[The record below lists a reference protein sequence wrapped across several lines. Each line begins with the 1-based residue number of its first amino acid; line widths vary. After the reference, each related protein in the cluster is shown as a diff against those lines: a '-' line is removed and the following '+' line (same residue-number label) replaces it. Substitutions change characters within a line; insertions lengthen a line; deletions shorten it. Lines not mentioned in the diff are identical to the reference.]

1 MGLFRRK
8 TNDTESESF
17 KSILQKA
24 AGFFSKTNPQ
34 KQRKNRPPDQYP
46 CHLDSPPQYSQ
57 FSKHRNLVMEVEDYE
72 KSGIMHS
79 VRKLGDGDVGTD
91 SERQNP
97 PTDPFEVP
105 TPEAINNPSRV
116 RKNDAFAA
124 LAAYDIVLLL
134 DDSDSMDLTLNGKEA
149 IGGQKTRWDHLAM
162 VVYQIAGRIIPY
174 DNDGI
179 DIYFLKYKTADGN
192 AKFNV
197 IEADQVWKLFETVK
211 PTGPGGTPTDDKI
224 RAITKAYLETYKQYL
239 LGNIG
244 SIKPM
249 NIICITDGEPND
261 YINLTDIIKL
271 TARKLKTLEDEHREK
286 IGKRELRQLG
296 IQFVQVGSDDAA
308 TRFLQRLDTEFEKT
322 PGNPYDI
329 VDVFDYQQWFKD
341 SASGSMLSG
350 EDLAKLLMG
359 AIDPKW
365 DTSDEE

>member
-8 TNDTESESF
+8 TDDTDSESP

-24 AGFFSKTNPQ
+24 TGLFSKTNSSKQQ
-34 KQRKNRPPDQYP
+34 KNKSSNRYQPPSGP
-46 CHLDSPPQYSQ
+46 PPQYSAPKNSRD
-57 FSKHRNLVMEVEDYE
+57 FDDASDDKKRNLYCGGEP
-72 KSGIMHS
+72 
-79 VRKLGDGDVGTD
+79 GDTGGAND
-91 SERQNP
+91 SQNQDP
-97 PTDPFEVP
+97 PTDPFDVP
-105 TPEAINNPSRV
+105 TTEVINNQGGV

-134 DDSDSMDLTLNGKEA
+134 DDSDSMELTLDGKDA
-149 IGGQKTRWDHLAM
+149 SGGQKTRWDHLAM

-174 DNDGI
+174 DTDGI

-192 AKFNV
+192 VKFN
-197 IEADQVWKLFETVK
+197 ITEAVRVWKLFETVK
-211 PTGPGGTPTDDKI
+211 PTGPGGTPTDDKV

-239 LGNIG
+239 LGNI
-244 SIKPM
+244 STIKPM

-271 TARKLKTLEDEHREK
+271 TAMKLKALEDEHRAK
-286 IGKRELRQLG
+286 IGNRELRQLG

-308 TRFLQRLDTEFEKT
+308 TKFLRKLDTEFEKT

-329 VDVFDYQQWFKD
+329 VDVFDYQQWLKD
-341 SASGSMLSG
+341 PSSGSTLRA
-350 EDLAKLLMG
+350 EDLVKLLMG

-365 DTSDEE
+365 DTADEE